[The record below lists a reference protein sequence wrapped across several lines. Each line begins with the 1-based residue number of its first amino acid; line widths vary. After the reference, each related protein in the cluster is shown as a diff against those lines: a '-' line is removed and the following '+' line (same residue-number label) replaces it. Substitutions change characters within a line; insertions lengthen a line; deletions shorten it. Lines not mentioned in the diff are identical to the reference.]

1 MPETSPAAGRPP
13 EGHPTAGRPAIQ
25 TLMENGANSSHSQ
38 NQWYFV
44 RRQLLQDKAALL
56 GGALL
61 LIIIALTMLANFVS
75 PYEPLEQSRDGA
87 DLLLPPNAQH
97 WMGTDDLR
105 RDVLSRVLHGGRTT
119 ISVGVISIGAAI
131 SVGLVLGLM
140 AGYFGGGVD
149 DVISRILDIMLTLP
163 AILMAIVVVTILGSG
178 LQNAMLA
185 VSIASMPVFARLVRG
200 DTLVEKNKIYVES
213 ARAMG
218 ASHWHSMWQH
228 ILPNVLSSVI
238 VVGTL
243 RVASA
248 IQIAAG
254 LSFLGLGAQIPH
266 PEWGAMLSLGR
277 NYIRSGQWWMTVF
290 PGLAIFITV
299 MCINLLGDGLRD
311 ALDPRLRGTGST

>member
-1 MPETSPAAGRPP
+1 MPERAPRRARRVRPVV
-13 EGHPTAGRPAIQ
+13 Q
-25 TLMENGANSSHSQ
+25 TLTVPHTQ
-38 NQWYFV
+38 NQWFFI
-44 RRQLLQDKAALL
+44 RRQLQRDKAALA

-61 LIIIALTMLANFVS
+61 LVIIALTSLAALVA
-75 PYEPLEQSRDGA
+75 PYDPLEQSTDSA
-87 DLLLPPNAQH
+87 DLLTPPSAQH

-119 ISVGVISIGAAI
+119 ISVGVFSISAAV
-131 SVGLVLGLM
+131 SAGLVLGLV
-140 AGYFGGGVD
+140 AGYFGGYVD
-149 DVISRILDIMLTLP
+149 DIISRLLDVLLTLP
-163 AILMAIVVVTILGSG
+163 AILLAIVVVTILGPG

-185 VSIASMPVFARLVRG
+185 VGIASMPAFARLVRG
-200 DTLVEKNKIYVES
+200 DTLVEKNKTYVEGS
-213 ARAMG
+213 RAMG
-218 ASHWHSMWQH
+218 ASHWHIMWQH

-238 VVGTL
+238 VVSTL

-277 NYIRSGQWWMTVF
+277 NYMRSGQWWMTVF

-311 ALDPRLRGTGST
+311 ALDPRLRGTDGA

>member
-1 MPETSPAAGRPP
+1 MRPVV
-13 EGHPTAGRPAIQ
+13 Q
-25 TLMENGANSSHSQ
+25 TLTVPHTQ
-38 NQWYFV
+38 NQWFFI
-44 RRQLLQDKAALL
+44 RRQLQRDKAALA

-61 LIIIALTMLANFVS
+61 LVIIALTSLAALVA
-75 PYEPLEQSRDGA
+75 PYDPLEQSTDSA
-87 DLLLPPNAQH
+87 DLLTPPSAQH

-119 ISVGVISIGAAI
+119 ISVGVISISAAV
-131 SVGLVLGLM
+131 SVGLVLGLVS
-140 AGYFGGGVD
+140 GYFGGYVD
-149 DVISRILDIMLTLP
+149 DVISRLLDVLLTLP
-163 AILMAIVVVTILGSG
+163 AILLAIVVITILGAG

-185 VSIASMPVFARLVRG
+185 VGIASMPAFARLVRG
-200 DTLVEKNKIYVES
+200 DTLVEKNKTYVEGS
-213 ARAMG
+213 RAMG
-218 ASHWHSMWQH
+218 ASHWHIMWQH

-238 VVGTL
+238 VVSTL

-277 NYIRSGQWWMTVF
+277 NYMRSGQWWMTVF

-311 ALDPRLRGTGST
+311 ALDPRLRGTDGA

>member
-1 MPETSPAAGRPP
+1 MPERSPVGGQPAAAPAAIKTLP
-13 EGHPTAGRPAIQ
+13 ENNAGAGQ
-25 TLMENGANSSHSQ
+25 SQ

-44 RRQLLQDKAALL
+44 RRQLRQDKAALL
-56 GGALL
+56 GGAIL
-61 LIIIALTMLANFVS
+61 LIIIALTMLADSIS
-75 PYEPLEQSRDGA
+75 PFDPLEQSRDGA
-87 DLLLPPNAQH
+87 DLLVPPNAQH

-105 RDVLSRVLHGGRTT
+105 RDVFSRVLHGGRTT
-119 ISVGVISIGAAI
+119 ISVGVVSISAAISIGLA
-131 SVGLVLGLM
+131 LGLM

-149 DVISRILDIMLTLP
+149 DVISRFLDIMLTLP
-163 AILMAIVVVTILGSG
+163 AILMAIVVVTILGAG

-185 VSIASMPVFARLVRG
+185 VSIASMPAFARLVRG

-213 ARAMG
+213 SRAMG
-218 ASHWHSMWQH
+218 ASHWHIMWQH
-228 ILPNVLSSVI
+228 ILPNVVSSVI

-311 ALDPRLRGTGST
+311 ALDPRLRGTEQA

>member
-1 MPETSPAAGRPP
+1 
-13 EGHPTAGRPAIQ
+13 
-25 TLMENGANSSHSQ
+25 
-38 NQWYFV
+38 
-44 RRQLLQDKAALL
+44 
-56 GGALL
+56 
-61 LIIIALTMLANFVS
+61 
-75 PYEPLEQSRDGA
+75 
-87 DLLLPPNAQH
+87 
-97 WMGTDDLR
+97 
-105 RDVLSRVLHGGRTT
+105 
-119 ISVGVISIGAAI
+119 
-131 SVGLVLGLM
+131 
-140 AGYFGGGVD
+140 
-149 DVISRILDIMLTLP
+149 
-163 AILMAIVVVTILGSG
+163 MAIVVVTILGAG

-185 VSIASMPVFARLVRG
+185 VSIASMPAFARLVRG

-213 ARAMG
+213 SRAMG
-218 ASHWHSMWQH
+218 ASHWHIMWQH
-228 ILPNVLSSVI
+228 ILPNVVSSVI

-311 ALDPRLRGTGST
+311 ALDPKTAGTEQA

>member
-1 MPETSPAAGRPP
+1 MPESTSPEARPVV
-13 EGHPTAGRPAIQ
+13 Q
-25 TLMENGANSSHSQ
+25 TLTVPHTQ
-38 NQWYFV
+38 NQWFFI
-44 RRQLLQDKAALL
+44 RRQLQRDKAALA

-61 LIIIALTMLANFVS
+61 LVIIALTSLAALVA
-75 PYEPLEQSRDGA
+75 PYDPLEQSTDSA
-87 DLLLPPNAQH
+87 DLLTPPSAQH

-119 ISVGVISIGAAI
+119 ISVGVFSISAAV
-131 SVGLVLGLM
+131 SAGLVLGLV
-140 AGYFGGGVD
+140 AGYFGGYVD
-149 DVISRILDIMLTLP
+149 DIISRLLDVLLTLP
-163 AILMAIVVVTILGSG
+163 AILLAIVVVTILGPG

-185 VSIASMPVFARLVRG
+185 VGIASMPAFARLVRG
-200 DTLVEKNKIYVES
+200 DTLVEKNKTYVEGS
-213 ARAMG
+213 RAMG
-218 ASHWHSMWQH
+218 ASHWHIMWQH

-238 VVGTL
+238 VVSTL

-277 NYIRSGQWWMTVF
+277 NYMRSGQWWMTVF

-311 ALDPRLRGTGST
+311 ALDPRLRGTDGA

>member
-1 MPETSPAAGRPP
+1 MPERAPRRARRVRPVV
-13 EGHPTAGRPAIQ
+13 Q
-25 TLMENGANSSHSQ
+25 TLTVPHTQ
-38 NQWYFV
+38 NQWFFI
-44 RRQLLQDKAALL
+44 RRQLQRDKAALA

-61 LIIIALTMLANFVS
+61 LVIIALTSLAALVA
-75 PYEPLEQSRDGA
+75 PYDPLEQSTDSA
-87 DLLLPPNAQH
+87 DLLTPPSAQH

-119 ISVGVISIGAAI
+119 ISVGVISISAAV
-131 SVGLVLGLM
+131 SAGLVLGLV
-140 AGYFGGGVD
+140 AGYFGGYVD
-149 DVISRILDIMLTLP
+149 DVISRLLDVLLTLP
-163 AILMAIVVVTILGSG
+163 AILLAIVVITILGAG

-185 VSIASMPVFARLVRG
+185 VGIASMPAFARLVRG
-200 DTLVEKNKIYVES
+200 DTLVEKNKTYVEGS
-213 ARAMG
+213 RAMG
-218 ASHWHSMWQH
+218 ASHWHIMWQH

-238 VVGTL
+238 VVSTL

-277 NYIRSGQWWMTVF
+277 NYMRSGQWWMTVF

-311 ALDPRLRGTGST
+311 ALDPRLRGTDGA

>member
-1 MPETSPAAGRPP
+1 MPESGPATDRPP
-13 EGHPTAGRPAIQ
+13 VPTLAETRAQATGGHSAHT
-25 TLMENGANSSHSQ
+25 Q

-44 RRQLLQDKAALL
+44 RRQLRQDKAALV

-61 LIIIALTMLANFVS
+61 LIIIAVTMLADLVS
-75 PYEPLEQSRDGA
+75 PYDPLEQSQDRA
-87 DLLLPPNAQH
+87 DLLAAPNADH

-105 RDVLSRVLHGGRTT
+105 RDVFSRILHGGRTT
-119 ISVGVISIGAAI
+119 ISVGVISISAAV
-131 SVGLVLGLM
+131 SVGLVLGLV
-140 AGYFGGGVD
+140 AGYFGGYID
-149 DVISRILDIMLTLP
+149 DVISRILDILLTLP
-163 AILMAIVVVTILGSG
+163 AILMAIVVVTILGAG

-185 VSIASMPVFARLVRG
+185 VGIASMPAFARLVRG
-200 DTLVEKNKIYVES
+200 DTLVEKNKTYVEGS
-213 ARAMG
+213 RAMG
-218 ASHWHSMWQH
+218 ASHWHIMWQH

-277 NYIRSGQWWMTVF
+277 NYMRSGQWWMTVF

-311 ALDPRLRGTGST
+311 ALDPRLRGTNAA

>member
-1 MPETSPAAGRPP
+1 MPERTPRRARRVRPVV
-13 EGHPTAGRPAIQ
+13 Q
-25 TLMENGANSSHSQ
+25 TLTVPHTQ
-38 NQWYFV
+38 NQWFFI
-44 RRQLLQDKAALL
+44 RRQLQRDKAALA

-61 LIIIALTMLANFVS
+61 LVIIALTSLAALVA
-75 PYEPLEQSRDGA
+75 PYDPLEQSTDSA
-87 DLLLPPNAQH
+87 DLLTPPSAQH

-119 ISVGVISIGAAI
+119 ISVGVFSISAAV
-131 SVGLVLGLM
+131 SAGLVLGLV
-140 AGYFGGGVD
+140 AGYFGGYVD
-149 DVISRILDIMLTLP
+149 DIISRLLDVLLTLP
-163 AILMAIVVVTILGSG
+163 AILLAIVVVTILGPG

-185 VSIASMPVFARLVRG
+185 VGIASMPAFARLVRG
-200 DTLVEKNKIYVES
+200 DTLVEKNKTYVEGS
-213 ARAMG
+213 RAMG
-218 ASHWHSMWQH
+218 ASHWHIMWQH

-238 VVGTL
+238 VVSTL

-277 NYIRSGQWWMTVF
+277 NYMRSGQWWMTVF

-311 ALDPRLRGTGST
+311 ALDPRLRGTDGA

>member
-1 MPETSPAAGRPP
+1 MPERSPALRTPL
-13 EGHPTAGRPAIQ
+13 ED
-25 TLMENGANSSHSQ
+25 GAHAAHSQ
-38 NQWYFV
+38 NQWYFI
-44 RRQLLQDKAALL
+44 RRQLRQDKAALL

-61 LIIIALTMLANFVS
+61 LVIIALTMLADVVS
-75 PYEPLEQSRDGA
+75 PYHPLEQGKDSA
-87 DLLLPPNAQH
+87 DLLVPPNPRH

-119 ISVGVISIGAAI
+119 ISVGVVSIGAAV

-140 AGYFGGGVD
+140 AGYFGGNVD

-163 AILMAIVVVTILGSG
+163 AILMAIVVVTILGAG

-185 VSIASMPVFARLVRG
+185 VSIASMPAFARLVRG
-200 DTLVEKNKIYVES
+200 DTLVEKNKIYVEGS
-213 ARAMG
+213 RSMG
-218 ASHWHSMWQH
+218 ASHWHIMWQH
-228 ILPNVLSSVI
+228 ILPNVLSSII

-290 PGLAIFITV
+290 PGMAIFITV

-311 ALDPRLRGTGST
+311 ALDPRLRGSGAA

>member
-1 MPETSPAAGRPP
+1 MPESTPRRARRVRPVV
-13 EGHPTAGRPAIQ
+13 Q
-25 TLMENGANSSHSQ
+25 TLTVPHTQ
-38 NQWYFV
+38 NQWFFI
-44 RRQLLQDKAALL
+44 RRQLQRDKAALV

-61 LIIIALTMLANFVS
+61 LVIIALTSLAALVA
-75 PYEPLEQSRDGA
+75 PYDPLEQSTDSA
-87 DLLLPPNAQH
+87 DLLTPPSAQH

-119 ISVGVISIGAAI
+119 ISVGVFSISAAV
-131 SVGLVLGLM
+131 SAGLVLGLV
-140 AGYFGGGVD
+140 AGYFGGYVD
-149 DVISRILDIMLTLP
+149 DIISRLLDVLLTLP
-163 AILMAIVVVTILGSG
+163 AILLAIVVVTILGPG

-185 VSIASMPVFARLVRG
+185 VGIASMPAFARLVRG
-200 DTLVEKNKIYVES
+200 DTLVEKNKTYVEGS
-213 ARAMG
+213 RAMG
-218 ASHWHSMWQH
+218 ASHWHIMWQH

-238 VVGTL
+238 VVSTL

-277 NYIRSGQWWMTVF
+277 NYMRSGQWWMTVF

-311 ALDPRLRGTGST
+311 ALDPRLRGTDGA